1 MSRVNDRTAL
11 GRAIH
16 RAYHHIAL
24 KHKVDA
30 DKVSEIIGDWQSWER
45 ANLVRRTVK
54 KVPSKSGN
62 YGLMVRVFVPATF
75 FWNHNGSYD
84 GVEFGPFPEE
94 TSRYQF
100 RLLDKVLTALGHK
113 QERMSEQQE
122 SEEDIPPG
130 VLRAFDEEEKQ

>member
-1 MSRVNDRTAL
+1 MSTVNNRTAL
-11 GRAIH
+11 ERAIH
-16 RAYHHIAL
+16 RIFHHIAL
-24 KHKVDA
+24 KRKVSTDR
-30 DKVSEIIGDWQSWER
+30 VSEIVGDWRSWER
-45 ANLVRRTVK
+45 TNIVHQSVK

-75 FWNHNGSYD
+75 FWNHDGSYD

-113 QERMSEQQE
+113 QASLRYQSVPG
-122 SEEDIPPG
+122 EDIPSAI
-130 VLRAFDEEEKQ
+130 RKAFDEEAK